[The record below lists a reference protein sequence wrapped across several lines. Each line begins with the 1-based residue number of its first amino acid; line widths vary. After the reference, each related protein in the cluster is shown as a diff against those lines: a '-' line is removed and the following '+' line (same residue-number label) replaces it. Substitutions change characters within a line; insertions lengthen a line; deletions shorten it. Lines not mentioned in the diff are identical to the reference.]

1 MRPATTIAF
10 ILGAGIALAGSWYF
24 RPAPPSV
31 STEEIEGVVARYI
44 DSNPESIVDAIKA
57 FQAKEEKRA
66 RDDERQLVK
75 ANADEIYRQPG
86 DPVLGNPQGDVTL
99 VEFFD
104 YRCGYCK
111 RALDS
116 VLALAAQDGNVR
128 IVLKEFPILGQASV
142 LASRAS
148 LAALKQDR
156 YAAFHELMMRH
167 AGDIDTDVI
176 QSVAAEAGLDVE
188 RLRTDMNDAEIITA
202 LKRNY
207 ELAETLGIKGTPAF
221 LIGDQ
226 LIPGAVGIDKLKQA
240 VATARKGTT

>member
-1 MRPATTIAF
+1 MRTATIVAF
-10 ILGAGIALAGSWYF
+10 LLGAGIALTGSWYF
-24 RPAPPSV
+24 RPAAPAV
-31 STEEIEGVVARYI
+31 STEQIEGVVARYL
-44 DSNPESIVDAIKA
+44 DNNPEAVVDAIRA
-57 FQAKEEKRA
+57 FQAKEEKQA
-66 RDDERQLVK
+66 REDERQLVR
-75 ANADEIYRQPG
+75 ANADEIFRQPG
-86 DPVLGNPQGDVTL
+86 DPVLGNPQGDITL

-128 IVLKEFPILGQASV
+128 IVLKEFPILGQGSV
-142 LASRAS
+142 LAARAS

-167 AGDIDTDVI
+167 NGDIDAQAI
-176 QSVAAEAGLDVE
+176 ESVAVEAGLDAE
-188 RLRTDMNDAEIITA
+188 RLRTDMNDAQIITT

-221 LIGDQ
+221 LVGDQ
-226 LIPGAVGIDKLKQA
+226 LIPGAVSIDKLKQA